1 LRNGLTTAKEDETK
15 QMTGSTDDAARRIAE
30 LETRITY
37 QERNIEELSTQ
48 AFDQERRIERL
59 EKQIRDMAEKLKEI
73 AGDGPP
79 LPPGERPPHY

>member
-1 LRNGLTTAKEDETK
+1 MNGSQE
-15 QMTGSTDDAARRIAE
+15 DAARRIAE

-37 QERNIEELSTQ
+37 QERTIEELSAQ

-59 EKQIRDMAEKLKEI
+59 EKVIRDMAEKLKEM

-79 LPPGERPPHY
+79 LPPNERPPHY